1 MTLDDERLG
10 ELHQTLKELVDAV
23 AFVGA
28 LTFAVARES
37 GVALPY
43 NLEAVNDQI
52 DGIRAGL
59 RSAFK
64 DLYPE
69 DGDSAPD

>member
-1 MTLDDERLG
+1 MAGTTLDDERLG

-28 LTFAVARES
+28 LTFSVAREA
-37 GVALPY
+37 GVTLPY
-43 NLEAVNDQI
+43 GIEAVNDQI

-59 RSAFK
+59 HSVFQ

-69 DGDSAPD
+69 DEE